1 MNAFSRHMRPKDR
14 LISSGYTC
22 WWSAVASNP
31 LLFSDETG
39 VIGLPQYFEPASPP
53 FSWRPIFVRWSC
65 SRWWQAPPWWKVEM
79 WADCSRTHFLPGF
92 RTWWGQVVAA
102 VNAITCN
109 EGKSVKRHIV
119 CWKVYTFQ
127 ELKNYT
133 MTIAPHCQIGFSEE
147 THANCAKAAPLDHQW
162 SSYEKLEQTIK
173 NNVLIRSLVT
183 HKCLRMATIIHL
195 CKMFE

>member
-133 MTIAPHCQIGFSEE
+133 MTIAPHCQLRKSGS
-147 THANCAKAAPLDHQW
+147 LG
-162 SSYEKLEQTIK
+162 SSVIQLLK
-173 NNVLIRSLVT
+173 IRSNY
-183 HKCLRMATIIHL
+183 KEL
-195 CKMFE
+195 CSDQVFSNRQLFENCYHYSFIMFR